1 MIHEADRIATMVSTI
16 GTEHFGNAVLEML
29 DERLEVCHC
38 TAFEQ
43 AGDEHPRCIMAA
55 GLGQHGA
62 QAARDL
68 TPMYV
73 AESYVHDPVLR
84 AVRASAGPAPGLAY
98 FDALRMRDATGT
110 DEAYFEQFYVEPEL
124 SQEAVYSLRQGDRLL
139 WVALY
144 RRHGC
149 GTFGDRDRRTLQ
161 QLSRLL
167 LSSVQKQAQVVS
179 QLSAPTPAPT
189 TASDPITLPREGES
203 RAWGLT
209 RADLLERVRGA
220 LLMAPCGL
228 TVREADVCAHIVMGY
243 ATLAISLNLGIS
255 INTVGTHRKRAYA
268 KLGLSSQTELFN
280 ACLRYGLMPK

>member
-16 GTEHFGNAVLEML
+16 GTEHFGSAVLEML

-38 TAFEQ
+38 AAFEQ
-43 AGDEHPRCIMAA
+43 EADEPPRCIMAA

-62 QAARDL
+62 QAAREL

-73 AESYVHDPVLR
+73 SEGYTSDPVLR
-84 AVRASAGPAPGLAY
+84 VLRAHAGPAPGLAY
-98 FDALRMRDATGT
+98 YDALRMRESSIAADA
-110 DEAYFEQFYVEPEL
+110 FVEQFYVEPEL
-124 SQEAVYSLRQGDRLL
+124 SQEAVYSLRSGNRLL

-144 RRHGC
+144 RRHGA
-149 GTFGDRDRRTLQ
+149 GAFIERDRRTLQ

-167 LSSVQKQAQVVS
+167 LSSVQKQAQVVT
-179 QLSAPTPAPT
+179 QLAAPAVASAAADAIAP
-189 TASDPITLPREGES
+189 PVEGES

-209 RADLLERVRGA
+209 RAELLERVRGA

-268 KLGLSSQTELFN
+268 KLGISSQTELFN
-280 ACLRYGLMPK
+280 ACLRYGLMPR